1 METMMAEDGTEY
13 FRRRAREERERADAA
28 ADSCARRAHERIAA
42 EYERRIRHATEPK
55 PRPVA
60 G

>member
-1 METMMAEDGTEY
+1 MAEDGTEY

-42 EYERRIRHATEPK
+42 EYERRLRHATEPT
-55 PRPVA
+55 PRPGA